1 MAHKEQQV
9 LIDLL
14 QERNRELAKM
24 VFDTQSE
31 KFKKVAP
38 DDTESDDPPPD
49 TETGAEA
56 NDDANNAQTNGASD
70 SNNNSGN
77 QKQNGK
83 KRGGRKPFSKSLPR
97 VEHTIPFKSHCAK
110 CQSLTRIISRHYSE
124 QLAVLPALFYVIVY
138 GHTRTACP
146 CCDDQIACT
155 KAKPT
160 LIPNSQA
167 TPELLAHMALSK
179 AADRLPIY
187 RQEKQAS
194 RNGCPI
200 SRDKLNRCFIQLG
213 FAVKPLVEVM
223 VDVFNSY
230 SVGSIDGTRLQV
242 FNEPGKTACQLSYL
256 FVRYGGHRINQ

>member
-1 MAHKEQQV
+1 M
-9 LIDLL
+9 
-14 QERNRELAKM
+14 
-24 VFDTQSE
+24 
-31 KFKKVAP
+31 
-38 DDTESDDPPPD
+38 
-49 TETGAEA
+49 
-56 NDDANNAQTNGASD
+56 
-70 SNNNSGN
+70 
-77 QKQNGK
+77 
-83 KRGGRKPFSKSLPR
+83 
-97 VEHTIPFKSHCAK
+97 
-110 CQSLTRIISRHYSE
+110 
-124 QLAVLPALFYVIVY
+124 Y

-155 KAKPT
+155 KAKPS

-200 SRDKLNRCFIQLG
+200 SRDKLNRWFIQLG

-256 FVRYGGHRINQ
+256 FVRYGGPPNKPVMLVDYAQNKNQETVDALLDPFQGHSLVSDMYAAFIAFV